1 MTDAERVPVRLV
13 FADRGA
19 FHETTVHLRAD
30 VLGRYERIIDAL
42 REDAE
47 ITAGMYVDPRRLVA
61 AFIESER

>member
-1 MTDAERVPVRLV
+1 MTNAERVPVRLV

-19 FHETTVHLRAD
+19 FHETTVHLPGA
-30 VLGRYERIIDAL
+30 VLRRYERIIDAL

-61 AFIESER
+61 AFVESEG

>member
-1 MTDAERVPVRLV
+1 MSDAARVRVRLV

-19 FHETTVHLRAD
+19 FHETTVHLPAD

-42 REDAE
+42 REDAG

-61 AFIESER
+61 AFIESEG